1 MTDSKVAI
9 LTATPDKL
17 RVLEYRIYFAV
28 SFQNLRGIKE
38 LVLIKIFRVRHLGG
52 GWIKGN

>member
-1 MTDSKVAI
+1 MTESKVAM
-9 LTATPDKL
+9 LTAAPNKL

-38 LVLIKIFRVRHLGG
+38 LVLIKIFGVRYLGR